1 MRRSRDVTRFCHPL
15 LCLCRIETWSK
26 TEWVRRDRTVV
37 DDESV
42 MSEHKF
48 KIGERLFPARSVGL
62 DVSKGAYVVVK
73 RLPKHNGE
81 FEYQIKSVSEIDER
95 IVRESQL
102 KPSPWRNQA
111 GRPYSA

>member
-1 MRRSRDVTRFCHPL
+1 
-15 LCLCRIETWSK
+15 
-26 TEWVRRDRTVV
+26 
-37 DDESV
+37 

-48 KIGERLFPARSVGL
+48 KIGEWLFPARSVGL
-62 DVSKGAYVVVK
+62 DVSEGAYVVVK
-73 RLPKHNGE
+73 RLPKHDGE
-81 FEYQIKSVSEIDER
+81 FEYKIKSVNETDER

>member
-1 MRRSRDVTRFCHPL
+1 MNLVASHL
-15 LCLCRIETWSK
+15 GA
-26 TEWVRRDRTVV
+26 
-37 DDESV
+37 V

-48 KIGERLFPARSVGL
+48 KIGERLFPAGSVGL
-62 DVSKGAYVVVK
+62 DFSEGAYVVVK

>member
-1 MRRSRDVTRFCHPL
+1 MKLIASQRGA
-15 LCLCRIETWSK
+15 
-26 TEWVRRDRTVV
+26 
-37 DDESV
+37 V

-62 DVSKGAYVVVK
+62 DASKGAYVVVS
-73 RLPKHNGE
+73 NGE
-81 FEYQIKSVSEIDER
+81 FEYLIKSASEIDER

-102 KPSPWRNQA
+102 TPSPWRNQA